1 VNALLD
7 AYRAY
12 FGTQIAIQLQYRAAL
27 AIWLIGLVLEP
38 VIYLVVWTTVAESSG
53 GRVGDYARG
62 DFAAYFIVLMVV
74 NHLTFTW
81 VFYEFE
87 WRIRQ
92 GMFSPLLLRPIH
104 PIHHDIASNL
114 AFKLLTLAVI
124 LPTTVALVLLFDP
137 IFEPPAWAVA
147 AFVPALLLAFAL
159 RFLVEWT
166 LAMAAFWLTRVSA
179 VNQMYYLALMF
190 LSGQIAPL
198 SLFPEW
204 LQALAT
210 LLPFRW
216 MVAFPVELLLGRL
229 SPDEALAGFAA
240 QALWIALGFGLLTLA
255 WRAGI
260 RRYSAVGA

>member
-1 VNALLD
+1 
-7 AYRAY
+7 
-12 FGTQIAIQLQYRAAL
+12 
-27 AIWLIGLVLEP
+27 VLEP
-38 VIYLVVWTTVAESSG
+38 IIYLVVWTTVAASSG
-53 GRVGDYARG
+53 GRVGGYTGG

-81 VFYEFE
+81 IFWEFE

-104 PIHHDIASNL
+104 PIHNDIAANL

-124 LPTTVALVLLFDP
+124 VPTTVALVLLFDP
-137 IFEPPAWAVA
+137 VFEPPAWAVA

-166 LAMAAFWLTRVSA
+166 LAMAAFWMTRVSA
-179 VNQMYYLALMF
+179 LNQMYHVALLF

-198 SLFPEW
+198 SLLPEW

-216 MVAFPVELLLGRL
+216 MVAFPGELLLGRL
-229 SPDEALAGFAA
+229 SPEEALAGFAA
-240 QALWIALGFGLLTLA
+240 QGIWIGLAFGLLTMV

>member
-1 VNALLD
+1 MNGLLD
-7 AYRAY
+7 AYRGY
-12 FGTQIAIQLQYRAAL
+12 FKTQVAVQVQYRAAL
-27 AIWLIGLVLEP
+27 AIWLLGLVIEP
-38 VIYLVVWTTVAESSG
+38 VIYLVVWTTVADSGG
-53 GRVGDYARG
+53 GRVGGFAGG
-62 DFAAYFIVLMVV
+62 DFAAYFIILMVV

-81 VFYEFE
+81 IFWEYE

-104 PIHHDIASNL
+104 PIHQDVASNL
-114 AFKLLTLAVI
+114 AFKLLTLTVI
-124 LPTTVALVLLFDP
+124 VPTTAALVVLFDP
-137 IFEPPAWAVA
+137 VFGPPAWAVA
-147 AFVPALLLAFAL
+147 AFGPALVLAFAL

-166 LAMAAFWLTRVSA
+166 LAMAAFWMTRVSA
-179 VNQMYYLALMF
+179 VNQMYYLVLLF

-198 SLFPEW
+198 SLFPEP

-229 SPDEALAGFAA
+229 SLDEALAGFAA
-240 QALWIALGFGLLTLA
+240 QGIWIGLGVGLLTVT